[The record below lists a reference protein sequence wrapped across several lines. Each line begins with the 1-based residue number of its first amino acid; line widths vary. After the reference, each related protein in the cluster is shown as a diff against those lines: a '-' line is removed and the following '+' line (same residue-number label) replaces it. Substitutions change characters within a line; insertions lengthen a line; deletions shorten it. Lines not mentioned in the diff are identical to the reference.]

1 MPASTSSNLATAAM
15 PRGSIGMRRIRAE
28 HPSHPYAASWWPI
41 GQGVGYGSS
50 FVNQFADL
58 LQAWPGGPWDPDFA
72 QGLAVQ
78 AVCDAI
84 ERAAAERRW
93 VDIAEIVRRVRCPAN
108 GG

>member
-1 MPASTSSNLATAAM
+1 
-15 PRGSIGMRRIRAE
+15 MRRIRAE

-58 LQAWPGGPWDPDFA
+58 LQAWPAGPWDPDFRS
-72 QGLAVQ
+72 GLAVQ

-93 VDIAEIVRRVRCPAN
+93 VDIAEIVGV
-108 GG
+108 